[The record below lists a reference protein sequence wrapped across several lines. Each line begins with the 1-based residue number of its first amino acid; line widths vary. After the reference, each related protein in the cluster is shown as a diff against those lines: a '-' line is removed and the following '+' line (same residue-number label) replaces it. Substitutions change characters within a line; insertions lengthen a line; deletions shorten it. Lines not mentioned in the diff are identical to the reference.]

1 MMSNCWVTTI
11 GAIDDIEGARSPQAV
26 WAAMSAVAASF
37 GFEHAV
43 VLRSADGDAHFTTLH
58 GTLQTDVA
66 EAFAHAGFAGN
77 ASLAR
82 FILNARRPIAADEIP
97 TDLLSEAQREALAT
111 ARTKLNIGAGLI
123 VPVQNEDVNL
133 GALLLAGRDPMSVPI
148 ARSALHFLAQLAFTR
163 VAVLEG
169 KRENDLLSPREAEC
183 LRLSAHGNTDGDIG
197 RKLGISARTARF
209 HIENAKKK
217 LGVATR
223 VQAVAEALRRKAIAA

>member
-1 MMSNCWVTTI
+1 MMSNCWVTMI

-43 VLRSADGDAHFTTLH
+43 VLRAGEGDARFTTLH

-66 EAFAHAGFAGN
+66 EAFAQAGFAGN
-77 ASLAR
+77 APLAK
-82 FILNARRPIAADEIP
+82 FILKSRRPMVADEVP
-97 TDLLSEAQREALAT
+97 PDLLSELQRKALEA
-111 ARTKLNIGAGLI
+111 ARVKLGLGAGLI
-123 VPVQNEDVNL
+123 VPVQNDEANI
-133 GALLLAGRDPMSVPI
+133 GALLLAGRDPMTTPI

-163 VAVLEG
+163 VTALEG
-169 KRENDLLSPREAEC
+169 RHEVELLSPREAEC
-183 LRLSAHGNTDGDIG
+183 LRLSAHGNTDGDIS

>member
-37 GFEHAV
+37 GFERAF
-43 VLRSADGDAHFTTLH
+43 VLRAGEGEPRFSTLH
-58 GTLQTDVA
+58 GTLETDLA
-66 EAFAHAGFAGN
+66 ELFVQAGFAGN
-77 ASLAR
+77 SALAKFILSASGPVAADDVPKALFSDAQRQALDTARKSLA
-82 FILNARRPIAADEIP
+82 L
-97 TDLLSEAQREALAT
+97 
-111 ARTKLNIGAGLI
+111 GAGLI
-123 VPVQNEDVNL
+123 VPVQNEDTSL
-133 GALLLAGRDPMSVPI
+133 GALLLAGSDPMATPI

-163 VAVLEG
+163 VTVLEG

-183 LRLSAHGNTDGDIG
+183 LRLSAHGNTDGEIG

>member
-11 GAIDDIEGARSPQAV
+11 GAIDDIEGARTSPAV

-43 VLRSADGDAHFTTLH
+43 VLRAGEGEARFTTLH

-66 EAFAHAGFAGN
+66 EVFARAGFAGN
-77 ASLAR
+77 APLAK
-82 FILNARRPIAADEIP
+82 FILEARRPIVAGEVP
-97 TDLLSEAQREALAT
+97 PHLLSDAQQKALET
-111 ARTKLNIGAGLI
+111 ARAKLAIGAGLI
-123 VPVQNEDVNL
+123 VPVQNDEANI
-133 GALLLAGRDPMSVPI
+133 GALLLAGRDPMMTPI
-148 ARSALHFLAQLAFTR
+148 ARSALHFLAQLSFTR
-163 VAVLEG
+163 VMALES
-169 KRENDLLSPREAEC
+169 KREVELLSPREAEC